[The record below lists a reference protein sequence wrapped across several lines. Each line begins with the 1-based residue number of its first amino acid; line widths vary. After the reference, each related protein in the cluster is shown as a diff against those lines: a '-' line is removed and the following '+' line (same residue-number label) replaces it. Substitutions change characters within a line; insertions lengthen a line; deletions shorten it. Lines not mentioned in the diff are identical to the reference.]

1 MEYSSDAHSSQPA
14 TATQVLL
21 TNLGV
26 CLRGVGEQASI
37 LGPLTLTLLPFSW
50 MASLDTF
57 LFSYI
62 FFKSLSIFSF
72 WALENFFFA
81 LYTLPSNHLLLSP
94 SLSSHYLRAK
104 SSTISNHV
112 LSITYSPPSR
122 LCLYPLCPNYLF
134 SPFGQPLRLSPSLL
148 PHSCLCSIP
157 CFQIN
162 FIFSNC
168 HNVRTQHLQYLL
180 MIPTES
186 CPVFFQL

>member
-72 WALENFFFA
+72 WALQNFFFFHPTPSPPTISCSHPLLPVIISTLKVA
-81 LYTLPSNHLLLSP
+81 LSLTTS
-94 SLSSHYLRAK
+94 SLSLLNRPLVCAFTRFVQIISFSHSVRCC
-104 SSTISNHV
+104 V
-112 LSITYSPPSR
+112 CLSR
-122 LCLYPLCPNYLF
+122 
-134 SPFGQPLRLSPSLL
+134 
-148 PHSCLCSIP
+148 SCLTPGSAAFP
-157 CFQIN
+157 AF
-162 FIFSNC
+162 
-168 HNVRTQHLQYLL
+168 R
-180 MIPTES
+180 
-186 CPVFFQL
+186 

>member
-1 MEYSSDAHSSQPA
+1 MEVGNTVKLLVLNFSSVSAILLLPATEINESLEAIGEISHAENMEYSSDAHSSQPA

-72 WALENFFFA
+72 
-81 LYTLPSNHLLLSP
+81 
-94 SLSSHYLRAK
+94 
-104 SSTISNHV
+104 
-112 LSITYSPPSR
+112 
-122 LCLYPLCPNYLF
+122 
-134 SPFGQPLRLSPSLL
+134 
-148 PHSCLCSIP
+148 
-157 CFQIN
+157 
-162 FIFSNC
+162 
-168 HNVRTQHLQYLL
+168 
-180 MIPTES
+180 
-186 CPVFFQL
+186 